1 LPLLRIVRGTG
12 EALGAPKVDREYVPP
27 CLFLGGSVVL
37 YNIVRDLVAQIEAS
51 RKELVSQIARGGFSI
66 ETLRGVQFEQLLRLR
81 TLSRFSARLPSLLA
95 APALSP
101 FFWYLELREIYGEL
115 AALHPEKDEFEMP
128 AYDHLNSFPCFDELN
143 QKIRAILRG
152 VVTGSYL
159 KIDFVRETG
168 MQSIAFTDEA
178 FTRPVEYFLAI
189 KSKLD
194 PRAVVREV
202 EDADQF
208 KFMPRSLATRA
219 IRGVLLK
226 EERVP
231 PLQLPS
237 QTGLT
242 YFRLNRTESARIWS
256 QMQTE
261 RTAVLRWP
269 EADAS
274 DYQITLYMTLP

>member
-1 LPLLRIVRGTG
+1 
-12 EALGAPKVDREYVPP
+12 
-27 CLFLGGSVVL
+27 
-37 YNIVRDLVAQIEAS
+37 
-51 RKELVSQIARGGFSI
+51 
-66 ETLRGVQFEQLLRLR
+66 
-81 TLSRFSARLPSLLA
+81 
-95 APALSP
+95 
-101 FFWYLELREIYGEL
+101 
-115 AALHPEKDEFEMP
+115 
-128 AYDHLNSFPCFDELN
+128 
-143 QKIRAILRG
+143 
-152 VVTGSYL
+152 
-159 KIDFVRETG
+159 

-219 IRGVLLK
+219 IRGALLK